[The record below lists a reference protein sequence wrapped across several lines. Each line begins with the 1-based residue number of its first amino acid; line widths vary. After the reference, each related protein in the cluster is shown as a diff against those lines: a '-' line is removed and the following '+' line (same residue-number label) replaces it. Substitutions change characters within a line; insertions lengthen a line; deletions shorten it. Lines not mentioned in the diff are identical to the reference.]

1 MAFSLIIQ
9 QLLSFLFPQ
18 YLLEHSCFT
27 VLFQFLLCSK
37 VNQLCMI
44 HICESFMCT
53 YMLFFF
59 KFLSYLHHHGPLN
72 RVSLCCVVGPYQLS
86 ILCIACCLVARSC
99 PILLRSHGLSMG
111 LSREE
116 CWSVL
121 PFPSPGDLPD
131 PGITLTAPATSPA
144 LSVGSLPLSHQ
155 GNPFYTQ
162 QHIYVNPNLPVY
174 SLPTSRLIINLFY
187 IRDSYFC
194 FINKFICAIFLLVYF
209 LQPGCSLFCTLKN
222 VHVTTAGAF

>member
-1 MAFSLIIQ
+1 MPAPPLQGGGQGHWKPAGEILCCSALAFIHVESNCYEVLMGPSHSFPWKSWCSIWNFFALIFVGVELIYNVVLVSAVQ
-9 QLLSFLFPQ
+9 QS
-18 YLLEHSCFT
+18 ES
-27 VLFQFLLCSK
+27 V
-37 VNQLCMI
+37 I
-44 HICESFMCT
+44 HIYISA
-53 YMLFFF
+53 LFFRF
-59 KFLSYLHHHGPLN
+59 FCHIDHYRPLN

-155 GNPFYTQ
+155 GNPFYT
-162 QHIYVNPNLPVY
+162 
-174 SLPTSRLIINLFY
+174 
-187 IRDSYFC
+187 
-194 FINKFICAIFLLVYF
+194 
-209 LQPGCSLFCTLKN
+209 
-222 VHVTTAGAF
+222 